1 MYEGSVELTVIQ
13 NTICWLGI
21 LGKVWQELKKA
32 AQYFDGYRFNLGK
45 LNELEV
51 RKNYQIEIKNT
62 FAALGI
68 FGDSEDIN
76 RAWRN
81 IKENIKTSA
90 KRSLGLRELK
100 QLNPWFD
107 EGCLHFLDG
116 RKPAKNQWVQDPS
129 QSNVDYLNNLR
140 RETSRHFRIKKRHI

>member
-1 MYEGSVELTVIQ
+1 MIQ

-32 AQYFDGYRFNLGK
+32 AQYFDGDRFNLGK
-45 LNELEV
+45 LNDLEV
-51 RKNYQIEIKNT
+51 RKNYQIRITNT

-107 EGCLHFLDG
+107 EDCLHFLDG
-116 RKPAKNQWVQDPS
+116 TKPAKNAVGTGSKSKQCGLS
-129 QSNVDYLNNLR
+129 
-140 RETSRHFRIKKRHI
+140 K